1 MKNITWKK
9 LLPHVLAVLVFLVVA
24 VLYCKPVLQGQVV
37 NQHDNLGWQGMAQQS
52 FEYRDQYGHYP
63 FWTNSMFS
71 GMPTYQIAMDQRGS
85 FNLNNVYLSN
95 LFTWGLPKPINF
107 FFLCCLSFY
116 ILMNVFRVR
125 PWIGVMAAIGYAY
138 CTFNPVL
145 VAVGHDTQLLAV
157 GYAPLVISGLLLIY
171 RRQFWLGAALLTTG
185 FALQASTSHLQIVFY
200 TLLISLIITVAYVIH
215 SIKKQQIKQSVLA
228 MVLALGCGIV
238 AFLSN
243 AINLLPTYEYAH
255 YSIRGGQSEL
265 TKEDPKTAAKG
276 GLDKEYAFRW
286 SLGIPE
292 SLTLTVP
299 GVYGG
304 SNGGKE
310 YEESKFAD
318 KLTEVGYPHENA
330 IAYANSISYWG
341 DQPFTSGPV
350 YLGAVICL
358 LAVMGMFVLSGWH
371 KWWLIAVSIL
381 SVVLAW
387 GRNFETFNYLMF
399 DYFPLYNKF
408 RAPTMALMMI
418 QFCFPALGG
427 LALQHVLFGEEN
439 RAELIKKLKKAGIA
453 IGVVLL
459 ILIGAYISFDYAG
472 PSDKQ
477 LQDQF
482 TNAMLQQAAASGQ
495 NEAAVQQ
502 QAQEFGKS
510 FINAIHQDRQSL
522 FGGDLIRTIL
532 LMVFAGGIVWFGVK
546 QKLKPSFVIA
556 ALLILSSFDL
566 LSVGRRYFNDS
577 SFVDK
582 DTYHSEA
589 FAPTPADLALKSD
602 TGYYR
607 VFNQTTDTYN
617 ESTTSYYNNSIGG
630 YHPAK
635 LQLYQDLIENQLSKG
650 NMNVFNMLNTKYF
663 IVPNPQTR
671 QPEAQFNPYAFGPAW
686 LVQGIKVTKS
696 ADEEMA
702 ALDNTDL
709 RDTVLIRDKFA
720 SNVNT
725 NFVKD
730 SSDNIK
736 FIYNHNDTIVY
747 RSTTKNGGFA
757 VFSEIYYPA
766 GWEAFIDGQSA
777 PYYNVDYALRG
788 MNVPA
793 GQHEIKFIFAPRVYF
808 LSNTITFWGS
818 LVLYLF
824 IAIVLYLFFTSRL
837 KAGDDV

>member
-1 MKNITWKK
+1 MKNLSWKK

-24 VLYCKPVLQGQVV
+24 LLYCKPVLQGKVV

-52 FEYRDQYGHYP
+52 FEFKEQYGHYP
-63 FWTNSMFS
+63 FWSNSMFS
-71 GMPTYQIAMDQRGS
+71 GMPAYQIAMDQRGS
-85 FNLNNVYLSN
+85 FNLNNIYLSN
-95 LFTWGLPKPINF
+95 LFTFGLPKPVNF

-125 PWIGVMAAIGYAY
+125 SWIAVMSSLAYAY

-145 VAVGHDTQLLAV
+145 VAVGHDTQMLAV
-157 GYAPLVISGLLLIY
+157 GYAPLVIAGLLLIY
-171 RRQFWLGAALLTTG
+171 QRKYWVGAALLATG

-200 TLLISLIITVAYVIH
+200 TLLICLIITVAFIIH
-215 SIKKQQIKQSVLA
+215 SIKKAQVKQCLLA
-228 MVLALGCGIV
+228 MILALGCGIV

-243 AINLLPTYEYAH
+243 AVNLLPTYEYAK

-265 TKEDPKTAAKG
+265 TKENPEIASKG
-276 GLDKEYAFRW
+276 GLDKDYAFRW

-292 SLTLTVP
+292 TFTLVVP
-299 GVYGG
+299 GIYGG

-310 YEESKFAD
+310 YEESKFAE
-318 KLTEVGYPHENA
+318 KLTEVGYPQENA
-330 IAYANSISYWG
+330 VAYANSISYWG

-350 YLGAVICL
+350 YLGAILCM
-358 LAVMGMFVLSGWH
+358 LAILGIFVLKGWN
-371 KWWLIAVSIL
+371 KWWLIAVSVL
-381 SVVLAW
+381 SVLLAW
-387 GRNFETFNYLMF
+387 GKNFELFNYLMF

-418 QFCFPALGG
+418 QFAFPVLAGLG
-427 LALQHVLFGEEN
+427 LQKVLFGDEKKEE
-439 RAELIKKLKKAGIA
+439 LLKKIKNAGIA
-453 IGVVLL
+453 VGVV
-459 ILIGAYISFDYAG
+459 IVVLIGCYISFDYAG

-477 LQDQF
+477 MQEQF

-495 NEAAVQQ
+495 NGGAIQQ

-522 FGGDLIRTIL
+522 FGSDLLRSIIL
-532 LMVFAGGIVWFGVK
+532 IVLAGGIIWLGVK
-546 QKLKPSFVIA
+546 QKIKSSYVVA
-556 ALLILSSFDL
+556 AILILSAFDL
-566 LSVGRRYFNDS
+566 LSVGRKYFNED

-582 DTYHSEA
+582 ETYKSEA
-589 FAPTPADLALKSD
+589 FAPTPADLALRSD

-607 VFNQTTDTYN
+607 VFNQTTDSYN

-635 LQLYQDLIENQLSKG
+635 LQLYQDLIENQLAKG

-663 IVPNPQTR
+663 IVPNQQTN
-671 QPEAQFNPYAFGPAW
+671 QPEAQYNPFAYGPAW
-686 LVQGIKVTKS
+686 LVEGIKITRS

-702 ALDNTDL
+702 ALEKTDL

-720 SNVNT
+720 AGVKKDFT
-725 NFVKD
+725 KD
-730 SSDNIK
+730 STDHIK
-736 FIYNHNDTIVY
+736 LIYNHNDTILY
-747 RSTTKNGGFA
+747 ESNTKNGGFA

-766 GWEAFIDGQSA
+766 GWEAFIDGESV
-777 PYYNVDYALRG
+777 PYFNVDYALRG
-788 MNVPA
+788 MNIPA
-793 GQHEIKFIFAPRVYF
+793 GKHEIKFIFSPQIYF

-818 LVLYLF
+818 LVLYLL
-824 IAIVLYLFFTSRL
+824 IAIVLVLFFTSKL
-837 KAGDDV
+837 KTDK

>member
-1 MKNITWKK
+1 MKNLSWKK
-9 LLPHVLAVLVFLVVA
+9 LLPHILAIVVFLLVA
-24 VLYCKPVLQGQVV
+24 VLYCKPVLQGKVV

-52 FEYRDQYGHYP
+52 FEFKEQYGHYP

-71 GMPTYQIAMDQRGS
+71 GMPAYQIAMDQRGS
-85 FNLNNVYLSN
+85 FNLNNIYLSN
-95 LFTWGLPKPINF
+95 LFTFGLPKPISF

-116 ILMNVFRVR
+116 ILMNVFRIR
-125 PWIGVMAAIGYAY
+125 PWISVMASLAYAY

-145 VAVGHDTQLLAV
+145 VAVGHDTQILAV
-157 GYAPLVISGLLLIY
+157 GYAPLVIAGLLLIY
-171 RRQFWLGAALLTTG
+171 QRKYWVGAALLTTG

-200 TLLISLIITVAYVIH
+200 TLLMSLIITIAFVVH
-215 SIKKQQIKQSVLA
+215 SVKKAQLRQCFLA

-265 TKEDPKTAAKG
+265 TKADPKTASKG

-292 SLTLTVP
+292 SFTLIVP
-299 GVYGG
+299 GIYGG

-310 YEESKFAD
+310 YEKSKFAD
-318 KLTEVGYPHENA
+318 KLTEVGYPEENA
-330 IAYANSISYWG
+330 VAYANSISYWG

-350 YLGAVICL
+350 YLGAVICF
-358 LAVMGMFVLSGWH
+358 LAILAMFVLKGWN

-381 SVVLAW
+381 SVIMAW
-387 GRNFETFNYLMF
+387 GRNFETFNYLLF

-418 QFCFPALGG
+418 QFCFPALAALG
-427 LALQHVLFGEEN
+427 LQQILFTEEKKE
-439 RAELIKKLKKAGIA
+439 ELLKRLKNGGIA
-453 IGVVLL
+453 IGAILL
-459 ILIGAYISFDYAG
+459 ILIACYISFDYSG

-477 LQDQF
+477 MQDQF

-495 NEAAVQQ
+495 SEAAVQQ

-510 FINAIHQDRQSL
+510 FVNAIHQDRQSL
-522 FGGDLIRTIL
+522 FGSDLIRTIIL
-532 LMVFAGGIVWFGVK
+532 IVLAGGILWFGVK

-556 ALLILSSFDL
+556 ALLILSAFDL
-566 LSVGRRYFNDS
+566 LSVGRRYFNDD

-582 DTYHSEA
+582 DTYKSEA

-617 ESTTSYYNNSIGG
+617 ESTTSYFNNSIGG

-635 LQLYQDLIENQLSKG
+635 LQLYQDLIENQLAKG

-663 IVPNPQTR
+663 IVPNPKTR
-671 QPEAQFNPYAFGPAW
+671 QPEAQYNPFAYGPAW
-686 LVQGIKVTKS
+686 LVSGIRITGS

-702 ALDNTDL
+702 ALDSTDL

-720 SNVNT
+720 NGVN
-725 NFVKD
+725 KD
-730 SSDNIK
+730 FSRDSTDNIK
-736 FIYNHNDTIVY
+736 LIYNHNDTILY
-747 RSTTKNGGFA
+747 ESTTKNGGFA

-766 GWEAFIDGQSA
+766 GWEAFIDGKPV

-788 MNVPA
+788 MNVPP
-793 GQHEIKFIFAPRVYF
+793 GRHEIKFVFAPEIYF

-818 LVLYLF
+818 LVLYLL
-824 IAIVLYLFFTSRL
+824 IAIVVVLFFTNRL
-837 KAGDDV
+837 KVDK